1 MTSKSPPTV
10 NPSSFLLPATTIA
23 IAIAIFVVDTIA
35 SLEIA
40 VSPFYAAVVLLAV
53 RFLDGRNVLLVAIGC
68 VVLSLLS
75 FWLTQ
80 EDEPS
85 AIALANLV
93 VGILVIALTLTSRC
107 RINRRR
113 LRCVKRRVFLT
124 SRTTQCS
131 SAI

>member
-1 MTSKSPPTV
+1 M
-10 NPSSFLLPATTIA
+10 
-23 IAIAIFVVDTIA
+23 
-35 SLEIA
+35 
-40 VSPFYAAVVLLAV
+40 LLAV

-93 VGILVIALTLTSRC
+93 VGILVIALTTYLAMQNQSAQIALREKADLLDLTHDTMFVRVMNDVVTFW
-107 RINRRR
+107 NRAQD
-113 LRCVKRRVFLT
+113 K
-124 SRTTQCS
+124 
-131 SAI
+131 I